1 MTFSE
6 NTRGALLMMASMAAF
21 TFGDTCVKALSGD
34 MPLSQILV
42 IRGVLASIAI
52 FLLAQAMGQLRLRL
66 PRKDLILVLLR
77 CFGEV
82 GAAYFFLQALFHL
95 PLANVTAL
103 LQMLPL
109 TVTLGG
115 ALIFG
120 ENVGWRR
127 WSAIAIGFVGML
139 LIVQPGTDGFNLYT
153 VYGLLA
159 VLFVTIRDLS
169 TRRLS
174 PIVPSLTVTLWASIT
189 VLIFALFLALSED
202 WVPLTGENLPLL
214 LGSSLFIIG
223 GYSFSVFVMR
233 VGDVSFTAPFRY
245 TGLLWALLLGWL
257 IFGDW
262 PDNVTLL
269 GGAIVVATGL
279 YTLFRQGKHQ
289 AEKTRRS

>member
-1 MTFSE
+1 
-6 NTRGALLMMASMAAF
+6 
-21 TFGDTCVKALSGD
+21 
-34 MPLSQILV
+34 
-42 IRGVLASIAI
+42 
-52 FLLAQAMGQLRLRL
+52 
-66 PRKDLILVLLR
+66 
-77 CFGEV
+77 
-82 GAAYFFLQALFHL
+82 
-95 PLANVTAL
+95 
-103 LQMLPL
+103 
-109 TVTLGG
+109 
-115 ALIFG
+115 
-120 ENVGWRR
+120 
-127 WSAIAIGFVGML
+127 
-139 LIVQPGTDGFNLYT
+139 

-202 WVPLTGENLPLL
+202 WVPLTGDNLPLL

>member
-6 NTRGALLMMASMAAF
+6 NTRGALLMLASMAAF

>member
-1 MTFSE
+1 MTFSD
-6 NTRGALLMMASMAAF
+6 NTRGALLMMASMASF
-21 TFGDTCVKALSGD
+21 TFGDTCVKALSGE

-42 IRGVLASIAI
+42 LRGILASLAI
-52 FLLAQAMGQLRLRL
+52 FLLAKAMGQLRLRL
-66 PRKDLILVLLR
+66 PRKDLALVLLR

-115 ALIFG
+115 ALIFR
-120 ENVGWRR
+120 EDVGWRR
-127 WSAIAIGFVGML
+127 WTAIAIGFLGML
-139 LIVQPGTDGFNLYT
+139 LIVQPGTEGFNLYT

-189 VLIFALFLALSED
+189 VLIFAFVLALRED
-202 WVPLTGENLPLL
+202 WVPLTGANVWPL

-245 TGLLWALLLGWL
+245 TGLIWALLLGWL

-262 PDNVTLL
+262 PDSITLV
-269 GGAIVVATGL
+269 GAAIVVATGL
-279 YTLFRQGKHQ
+279 YALFRQGRRQ
-289 AEKTRRS
+289 REKTRRT